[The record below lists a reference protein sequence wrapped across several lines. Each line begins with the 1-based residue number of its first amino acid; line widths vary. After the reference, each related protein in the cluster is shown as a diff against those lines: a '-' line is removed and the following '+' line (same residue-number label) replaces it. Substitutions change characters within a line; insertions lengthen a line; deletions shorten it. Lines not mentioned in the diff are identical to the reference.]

1 VIFSVG
7 GTAAMRSNS
16 SCGAAALVL
25 ALALLPPGAMA
36 QDKATDKPTATITAK
51 AEPPATAAS
60 SEAQTEAKRI
70 TAHPF
75 AAMAGSWAGGGTI
88 TVTGGAKEKL
98 RCRAHHTANPGA
110 KSLSLSIRCASD
122 SYKFELTSSVLENR
136 GEIAGNWNEAGFGIS
151 GSITGQI
158 HGNQIAGVAEAAGY
172 SAEIAMTTNGD
183 RQSVSITPHNV
194 FITGVQ
200 IVLARR

>member
-1 VIFSVG
+1 
-7 GTAAMRSNS
+7 
-16 SCGAAALVL
+16 
-25 ALALLPPGAMA
+25 MA
-36 QDKATDKPTATITAK
+36 QDSAADRHTGTVTAK

-60 SEAQTEAKRI
+60 LEVQTDLKRVI
-70 TAHPF
+70 AHPF
-75 AAMAGSWAGGGTI
+75 AAMAGSWSGGGTI

-98 RCRAHHTANPGA
+98 RCRAHHTANPDA
-110 KSLSLSIRCASD
+110 TSLSLSIRCASD
-122 SYKFELTSSVLENR
+122 SFKFELTSSVLEKQ
-136 GEIAGNWNEAGFGIS
+136 GEIAGNWNEAGFGVS

-158 HGNQIAGVAEAAGY
+158 HDNQIAAVAEAAGY
-172 SAEIAMTTNGD
+172 TAEIAMTTSGD